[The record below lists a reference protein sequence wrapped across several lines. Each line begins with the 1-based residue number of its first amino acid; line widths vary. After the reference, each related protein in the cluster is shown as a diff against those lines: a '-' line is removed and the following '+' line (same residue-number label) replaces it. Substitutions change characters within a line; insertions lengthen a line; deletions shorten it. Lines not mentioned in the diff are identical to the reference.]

1 MNFVCVLFCVCGAQ
15 ERPTDTVYMAYREN
29 KKAMGGEFP
38 VEIIYKAIGMRVNRE
53 RETQQRE

>member
-1 MNFVCVLFCVCGAQ
+1 
-15 ERPTDTVYMAYREN
+15 MAYREN

-38 VEIIYKAIGMRVNRE
+38 VEIIYKAKAIGMRVNRE